1 MKICMLKRQLQFM
14 KKRKNTNLISLMIF
28 IHLFNHKTKEIPMD
42 LIQTSYTEEMH
53 MKGSEEI
60 ARSNKIVK

>member
-1 MKICMLKRQLQFM
+1 
-14 KKRKNTNLISLMIF
+14 
-28 IHLFNHKTKEIPMD
+28 MD

-60 ARSNKIVK
+60 ARSNKIVKQETPEKSPNLSIVVNQSMRT